1 MRNLLICIA
10 LILSANS
17 YSAEIDT
24 IKVSSKITEVTVY
37 FSGAQVTRQADL
49 KLKKGKHMVVLNK
62 LTHQVDAQSIQV
74 LSIADCKTLSVKHQ
88 PEKRSDGKKD
98 KDEQAI
104 EDAIRA
110 TEDKIL
116 ELKNRASVYDLE
128 EKMILQNSDN
138 SKKEAVSSIA
148 DLKAAADFYRQRINE
163 IRAARMTI
171 NSEIEDANEVIKEH
185 YAELNKLRLENQK
198 AYSEVMVALD
208 CDKDISTKLTFSY
221 YTESAAWT
229 PLYDFRVNDITKP
242 LTIVYNANVYQ
253 SSGED
258 WKNVKVK
265 LSTTNPSLT
274 GQVPELPIWYVDRT
288 YTPVISKPT
297 IGSGTLR
304 GKVLD
309 SETQE
314 PIPFVNVVLEKNGA
328 QVGNTSTDFDGL
340 YSIKQ
345 LSPGSYQLKASYVG
359 FKPSMI
365 NGLIIRADQ
374 ITFQDISLK
383 STMVELTEF
392 QVMDYKVPL
401 IDKDKTSMGATIT
414 SEEISGMPARNDG
427 GRPAR
432 NVGGTIT
439 SNFTPQ
445 QREITTTNFLSNNLK
460 TNVTNLEY
468 EIDIPYTIPS
478 DGEDYSLKIKEVNL
492 PVKYIYHVVPKLE
505 SDAFLMAEIE
515 DWSELNLLTGK
526 SNIYYQGT
534 FVGSS
539 EINADK
545 TNDTLSISLGRD
557 NNIKVT
563 REGDKKLYDKRITG
577 SNIREVI
584 GWNITVKN
592 NRTSPVNIMVED
604 QYPISEKKSIEVER
618 HGAEGAKVNEKTGNI
633 KWTIEL
639 PANEKRE
646 LKFSYT
652 VKYPR
657 METLYLE

>member
-10 LILSANS
+10 VLLSATA

-37 FSGAQVTRQADL
+37 FSGAQITRQADL
-49 KLKKGKHMVVLNK
+49 KLKKGKHLLVLNK
-62 LTHQVDAQSIQV
+62 LTHQVDPQSIQV

-88 PEKRSDGKKD
+88 MEKRTDGKKN

-116 ELKNRASVYDLE
+116 ELKNRSEVYDLE

-163 IRAARMTI
+163 IRVARMTI

-185 YAELNKLRLENQK
+185 FAELNKLRIENRK
-198 AYSEVMVALD
+198 AFSEVMVALE
-208 CDKDISTKLTFSY
+208 CEKDISIRLTFTY
-221 YTESAAWT
+221 YTESASWT
-229 PLYDFRVNDITKP
+229 PLYDFRVDDISKP

-265 LSTTNPSLT
+265 LSTTNPSLS

-288 YTPVISKPT
+288 YIPVSSQRTP
-297 IGSGTLR
+297 GSGTLK

-309 SETQE
+309 KDTQE
-314 PIPFVNVVLEKNGA
+314 PIPFVSIMLERNGTQYGSA
-328 QVGNTSTDFDGL
+328 TTDFDGL

-345 LSPGSYQLKASYVG
+345 VNPGNYQLKASYVG
-359 FKPSMI
+359 YNPSII
-365 NGLIIRADQ
+365 NGVVVRADQ

-445 QREITTTNFLSNNLK
+445 QREITTTNFLSNTLK

-539 EINADK
+539 EIDADK

-592 NRTSPVNIMVED
+592 NRTAPVNIIVED

-618 HGAEGAKVNEKTGNI
+618 NGAEGAKVNDKTGNI
-633 KWTIEL
+633 KWNIEI

-657 METLYLE
+657 MEQISLE

>member
-10 LILSANS
+10 LILSANT
-17 YSAEIDT
+17 YSAGIDT

-49 KLKKGKHMVVLNK
+49 KLKKGKHLIVLNK
-62 LTHQVDAQSIQV
+62 LTHQVDPQSIQV

-88 PEKRSDGKKD
+88 SEKRSDGKKD
-98 KDEQAI
+98 KDELAL
-104 EDAIRA
+104 EAAIRV

-116 ELKNRASVYDLE
+116 ELKNRSNVYDLE
-128 EKMILQNSDN
+128 EKMILQNSDI
-138 SKKEAVSSIA
+138 SRKEAVSSIA
-148 DLKAAADFYRQRINE
+148 DLKASADFYRQRINE

-171 NSEIEDANEVIKEH
+171 NCEIEDANEVIKEH
-185 YAELNKLRLENQK
+185 YAELNKLRIENQK
-198 AYSEVMVALD
+198 AYSEVMVALE
-208 CDKDISTKLTFSY
+208 CEKDIATKLTFTY

-229 PLYDFRVNDITKP
+229 PLYDFRVDDITKP
-242 LTIVYNANVYQ
+242 LTIVYNANVNQ

-258 WKNVKVK
+258 WKNIKVK
-265 LSTTNPSLT
+265 LSTTNPSLS
-274 GQVPELPIWYVDRT
+274 GQVPELPIWYVDKT
-288 YTPVISKPT
+288 YTPVSSKPFAVP
-297 IGSGTLR
+297 GALK
-304 GKVLD
+304 GKVMD
-309 SETQE
+309 NETQE
-314 PIPFVNVVLEKNGA
+314 PIPFVAITLEQNGA
-328 QVGNTSTDFDGL
+328 QVGQTTTDFDGL
-340 YSIKQ
+340 YSFKV
-345 LSPGSYQLKASYVG
+345 LRPGSYQLKASYVG
-359 FKPSMI
+359 FKPSLI
-365 NGLIIRADQ
+365 NGVVIRADQ
-374 ITFQDISLK
+374 ITFQDVSLK
-383 STMVELTEF
+383 STMVELTDVE
-392 QVMDYKVPL
+392 VLDYKVPL
-401 IDKDKTSMGATIT
+401 IDKENTSMGATVT
-414 SEEISGMPARNDG
+414 SDEISRMPARNDG

-439 SNFTPQ
+439 SNYTPQ
-445 QREITTTNFLSNNLK
+445 QREITTTNFLSNTLK

-468 EIDIPYTIPS
+468 TIDIPYTIPS

-526 SNIYYQGT
+526 SNIYFQGT

-539 EINADK
+539 EIDADK

-577 SNIREVI
+577 SNIREMI

-592 NRTSPVNIMVED
+592 NRTSPVNIIVED

-618 HGAEGAKVNEKTGNI
+618 QGAEGAKVNEKTGNI
-633 KWTIEL
+633 KWTIDL

-646 LKFSYT
+646 LKFSYS